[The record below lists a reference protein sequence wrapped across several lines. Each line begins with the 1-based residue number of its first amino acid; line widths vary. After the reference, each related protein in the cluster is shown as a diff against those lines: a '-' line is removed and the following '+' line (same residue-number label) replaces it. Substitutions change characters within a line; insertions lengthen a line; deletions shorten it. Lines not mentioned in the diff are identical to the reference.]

1 MKAIAFDEF
10 GGPEVLRLQDLPEPL
25 LGPENSLIQ
34 VRAAGV
40 NPVDFKIRMGYLQ
53 GVLPHHL
60 PLIPGWD
67 VAGVVTAVF
76 PNVTEFAP
84 GDEVFGY
91 IRKDSVEH
99 GAYAEQV
106 AAPQRAIVRKP
117 AGLDWVTAGALPLV
131 GLTALQAL
139 RAAGVGDGDTVIVHA
154 AAGGVGHVAVQLA
167 RELGAKRVIGT
178 ASERNH
184 DYLRELGAE
193 PVSYGEG
200 LVERV
205 AALVGGDGK
214 VDAAVDLIGGQA
226 LTDSPRLI
234 RDPARHSSIVGNEVL
249 AQGGR
254 YVFAQADKEQLTF
267 LGELA
272 AGGQLRVD
280 VQQTFPLA
288 EAAAAHRLLEEGH
301 VRGKLVL
308 VVD

>member
-1 MKAIAFDEF
+1 MKAIAFEEF
-10 GGPEVLRLQDLPEPL
+10 GGPEVLRLQELPDPI
-25 LGPENSLIQ
+25 LGPENSLVQ

-40 NPVDFKIRMGYLQ
+40 NPVDFKIRQGYLQ
-53 GVLPHHL
+53 GVLPHHF

-67 VAGVVTAVF
+67 LAGVVTAVF

-91 IRKDSVEH
+91 IRKDSVQH

-139 RAAGVGDGDTVIVHA
+139 TAAGVGDGDTVLVHA

-167 RELGAKRVIGT
+167 RELGAKRVLGT
-178 ASERNH
+178 ASPRNH

-193 PVSYGEG
+193 PVSYGDG

-205 AALVGGDGK
+205 AGLLGGDGK
-214 VDAAVDLIGGQA
+214 VDAVVDLVGGQA
-226 LTDSPRLI
+226 LADSPRLV
-234 RDPARHSSIVGNEVL
+234 RDPARHSSIVGAEVL
-249 AQGGR
+249 AQGGK
-254 YVFAQADKEQLTF
+254 YVFVQADRAQLTY
-267 LGELA
+267 LGDLA
-272 AGGQLRVD
+272 ASGRLRVD
-280 VQQTFPLA
+280 IQQSFPLA

-308 VVD
+308 TVG